1 MLYSLYIIIRVINTC
16 TNMQK
21 QNINVRLVCLKPLLK
36 LSQVQIATFSPTY
49 IKYLCVTDN
58 ASTDRPQKDQLMS
71 ATYTT
76 QLQDQHLHA
85 QAPSTECVL

>member
-1 MLYSLYIIIRVINTC
+1 MHKHAKAKHQCKVSVFET
-16 TNMQK
+16 
-21 QNINVRLVCLKPLLK
+21 
-36 LSQVQIATFSPTY
+36 TFETVSGADCYPPTY